1 MQIHFDPLSISQ
13 ASLLSALV
21 EAEASLPANVESLEF
36 PGRKITFPVVL
47 DDRWNREA
55 LEKYM
60 RSIRNTAVYLPSN
73 IEYLARNNGLK
84 SAQDALKKLV
94 DTDWVS
100 TGYIHATRPGG
111 CSQILAYPRSRIL
124 PRLSVPR
131 ASASSRVT
139 PGSQISNK
147 AVKIDPR
154 CRLVGQKMNPS
165 RTFTP
170 RVRIWF
176 QIPCLFAF

>member
-1 MQIHFDPLSISQ
+1 MINQ

-60 RSIRNTAVYLPSN
+60 RSIRDTAVYLPSN

-84 SAQDALKKLV
+84 GGQEALKKLV
-94 DTDWVS
+94 ETDWVS
-100 TGYIHATRPGG
+100 RGYIHAVCFRMLTSSSLFSESDSTSLVHSS
-111 CSQILAYPRSRIL
+111 CQCVL
-124 PRLSVPR
+124 PSYSPI
-131 ASASSRVT
+131 T
-139 PGSQISNK
+139 NI
-147 AVKIDPR
+147 
-154 CRLVGQKMNPS
+154 
-165 RTFTP
+165 
-170 RVRIWF
+170 
-176 QIPCLFAF
+176 

>member
-1 MQIHFDPLSISQ
+1 MRSSFNGGAQIHFDPLVINQ

-60 RSIRNTAVYLPSN
+60 RSIRDTAAYLPSN

-84 SAQDALKKLV
+84 GGQEALKKLV
-94 DTDWVS
+94 ETDWVS
-100 TGYIHATRPGG
+100 TGYIQAV
-111 CSQILAYPRSRIL
+111 RSR
-124 PRLSVPR
+124 
-131 ASASSRVT
+131 
-139 PGSQISNK
+139 G
-147 AVKIDPR
+147 
-154 CRLVGQKMNPS
+154 C
-165 RTFTP
+165 
-170 RVRIWF
+170 
-176 QIPCLFAF
+176 